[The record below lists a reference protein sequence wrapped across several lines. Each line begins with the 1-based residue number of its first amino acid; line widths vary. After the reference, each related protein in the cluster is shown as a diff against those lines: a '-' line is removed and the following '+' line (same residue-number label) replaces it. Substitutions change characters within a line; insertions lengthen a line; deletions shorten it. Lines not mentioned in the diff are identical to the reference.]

1 MFERTIGLIG
11 ENNFKKI
18 QKASIL
24 IVGVGGVGGIC
35 LEALVRSGIKN
46 IICIDNDVFSLSNL
60 NRQIICTNKNI
71 NKDKITEA
79 LIRMKN
85 INNDINIVPL
95 NIFLDK
101 NNIDILDNYKIDYII
116 DACDTIETKIELVKY
131 ALKHNIK
138 IISSMGTGKKID
150 PTKLC
155 ITTISKTFNDP
166 LAKVIRKRLKEENIT
181 FDLPVISSSESILTK
196 GNVIASMMFVPS
208 VAGLYL
214 AYYVI
219 NDLIK
224 IKE

>member
-11 ENNFKKI
+11 EENFNKI
-18 QKASIL
+18 QDASVL
-24 IVGVGGVGGIC
+24 IVGVGGVGGTC

-60 NRQIICTNKNI
+60 NRQILCTNKNI
-71 NKDKITEA
+71 NKEKTNESM
-79 LIRMKN
+79 IRMK
-85 INNDINIVPL
+85 DINKEINFIPL
-95 NIFLDK
+95 NIFLNK
-101 NNIDILDNYKIDYII
+101 ENINILDDYKIDYII
-116 DACDTIETKIELVKY
+116 DACDTIDTKIELVKY
-131 ALKHNIK
+131 ALKNNIK

-214 AYYVI
+214 TYYVI
-219 NDLIK
+219 NDLITK
-224 IKE
+224 KE

>member
-1 MFERTIGLIG
+1 M
-11 ENNFKKI
+11 
-18 QKASIL
+18 
-24 IVGVGGVGGIC
+24 
-35 LEALVRSGIKN
+35 
-46 IICIDNDVFSLSNL
+46 
-60 NRQIICTNKNI
+60 
-71 NKDKITEA
+71 
-79 LIRMKN
+79 IRMK
-85 INNDINIVPL
+85 DINKEINFIPL
-95 NIFLDK
+95 NIFLNK
-101 NNIDILDNYKIDYII
+101 ENINILDDYKIDYII
-116 DACDTIETKIELVKY
+116 DACDTIDTKIELVKY
-131 ALKHNIK
+131 ALKNNIK